1 MQASVRV
8 LRPIPKRLRNIPNPP
23 TRLWARG
30 SLPPDTA
37 AAAAIVGSRRPTA
50 YGRRIAAQIAGRLG
64 AAGVTVV
71 SGLAFGV
78 DTIAHT
84 AALEAGGSTIAVLPD
99 GLGDD
104 DLSPQTNR
112 RLALRIASRGALLSE
127 YPEGTSVRKYHYEAR
142 NRLISGL
149 ADVVVVVEAGRPS
162 GTLITARHAGDQS
175 RDVWAVP
182 GPIDSEQSLGTNWL
196 IDQLAHPLVSIDWF
210 IDGFLKHYGTK
221 GPATGRSGMVGLLS
235 KTAVHFDELVS
246 KSRKP
251 AAEVEA
257 ELTKLEL
264 TGVVRDVGD
273 RHYVLV

>member
-8 LRPIPKRLRNIPNPP
+8 LRPIPERLRNIPSPP
-23 TRLWARG
+23 DQLWIRG

-37 AAAAIVGSRRPTA
+37 AAVAIVGSRRPTA
-50 YGRRIAAQIAGRLG
+50 YGRRIATQIAGRLG

-84 AALEAGGSTIAVLPD
+84 AALEAGGRSVAILPD

-127 YPEGTSVRKYHYEAR
+127 YPEGTPVRKYHYEAR
-142 NRLISGL
+142 NRMISGL
-149 ADVVVVVEAGRPS
+149 ADVVVVVEASRPS

-210 IDGFLKHYGTK
+210 IDGFLNRYGTE
-221 GPATGRSGMVGLLS
+221 GPATGRPGMIGLLS
-235 KTAVHFDELVS
+235 DTAVHFDELVS
-246 KSRKP
+246 KSGKP

-257 ELTKLEL
+257 ELVKLEL